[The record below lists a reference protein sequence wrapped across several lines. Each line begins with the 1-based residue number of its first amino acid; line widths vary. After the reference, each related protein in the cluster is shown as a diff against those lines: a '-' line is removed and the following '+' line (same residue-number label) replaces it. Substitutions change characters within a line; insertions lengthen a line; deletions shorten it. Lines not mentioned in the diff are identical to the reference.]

1 MDKSNYSEEDAI
13 ESAIVGNENGYR
25 YLLEKYQKYAFSIA
39 IGIVRNEE
47 NAEEVV
53 QDAFIRV
60 FKHIAKFNKSGKFS
74 TWLYRIVYNTSLT
87 SLRGKRGIDIRSLNE
102 PENYELNIPD
112 NYSDGFD
119 NLVKSDKV
127 TFVNKAIANL
137 SEVENLV
144 VTLYYTNE
152 CSIIEISQ
160 ITGWNTSTIKTR
172 LYRARQ
178 NLYVELSKLLG
189 NETKDI
195 R

>member
-1 MDKSNYSEEDAI
+1 MDKSNNLEETAI
-13 ESAIVGNENGYR
+13 GRAIAGNEEGYR
-25 YLLEKYQKYAFSIA
+25 YLLEKYQTYAYSIA
-39 IGIVRNEE
+39 IGIVKNEE

-60 FKHIAKFNKSGKFS
+60 FKHIAKFNKLGKFS

-87 SLRGKRGIDIRSLNE
+87 SLRGKRNIDIRSLNE
-102 PENYELNIPD
+102 PENFELNIPD
-112 NYSDGFD
+112 NYANGFD
-119 NLVKSDKV
+119 DLVKSDKV
-127 TFVNKAIANL
+127 TFVNLAIANL
-137 SEVENLV
+137 SEPENLV

-152 CSIIEISQ
+152 CSIIEIGQ

-189 NETKDI
+189 IETNDI

>member
-1 MDKSNYSEEDAI
+1 MDKSNNLEETAI
-13 ESAIVGNENGYR
+13 GRAIAGNEEGYR
-25 YLLEKYQKYAFSIA
+25 YLLEKYQTYAYSIA
-39 IGIVRNEE
+39 IGIVKNEE

-60 FKHIAKFNKSGKFS
+60 FKHIAKFNKLGKFS

-87 SLRGKRGIDIRSLNE
+87 SLRGKRSIDIRSLNE
-102 PENYELNIPD
+102 PENFELNIPD
-112 NYSDGFD
+112 NYANGFD
-119 NLVKSDKV
+119 DLVKSDKV
-127 TFVNKAIANL
+127 TYVNLAIANL
-137 SEVENLV
+137 SEPENLV

-152 CSIIEISQ
+152 CSIIEIRQ

-189 NETKDI
+189 IETNDI

>member
-1 MDKSNYSEEDAI
+1 MDKSNYSEETAI
-13 ESAIVGNENGYR
+13 DRAMVGQEDGYR
-25 YLLEKYQKYAFSIA
+25 YLLEKYQTYAFSIA

-87 SLRGKRGIDIRSLNE
+87 SLRGKRRIDIRSLNE
-102 PENYELNIPD
+102 PVNYELDIPD
-112 NYSDGFD
+112 NYSNGFD
-119 NLVKSDKV
+119 DLVKKDRIV
-127 TFVNKAIANL
+127 LVNRAIASL
-137 SEVENLV
+137 TECENLV

-152 CSIIEISQ
+152 CSIIEIAQ

-178 NLYVELSKLLG
+178 NLYVELSKSL
-189 NETKDI
+189 
-195 R
+195 

>member
-1 MDKSNYSEEDAI
+1 MDKSNFSEEDAI
-13 ESAIVGNENGYR
+13 ESAMIGQEDGYR
-25 YLLEKYQKYAFSIA
+25 YLLEKYQTYAFSIA

-87 SLRGKRGIDIRSLNE
+87 SLRGKRRIDIKSLHE
-102 PENYELNIPD
+102 PENFVLDIPD
-112 NYSDGFD
+112 NYANGFD
-119 NLVKSDKV
+119 NLIRSDKI
-127 TFVNKAIANL
+127 TFLNKAVDRL
-137 SEVENLV
+137 SEFENLV
-144 VTLYYTNE
+144 ITLYYTNE
-152 CSIIEISQ
+152 CSIIEIEQ

-189 NETKDI
+189 NEI

>member
-1 MDKSNYSEEDAI
+1 MDKSNYSEETAI
-13 ESAIVGNENGYR
+13 EKAIVGNEDGYR
-25 YLLEKYQKYAFSIA
+25 YLLEKYKTYAFTIA

-60 FKHIAKFNKSGKFS
+60 FKNIAKFKKTGKFS

-87 SLRGKRGIDIRSLNE
+87 NLRGKRRIDVSSLNE
-102 PENYELNIPD
+102 PENYELDIPD
-112 NYSDGFD
+112 NYANGFD
-119 NLVKSDKV
+119 NLIRSDKI
-127 TFVNKAIANL
+127 TFVNKAIDNL
-137 SEVENLV
+137 SEPENLV

-152 CSIIEISQ
+152 CSIIEIQQ
-160 ITGWNTSTIKTR
+160 ITGWNISTIKTR

-189 NETKDI
+189 KETNDI